1 MDDDEKQ
8 FNFILKDM
16 ENLWSL
22 VYHMDNYFHSLFKF
36 YITLVSA
43 ILAFFI
49 AYVGYIKSTKVGV
62 VPLVP
67 RPHRE

>member
-49 AYVGYIKSTKVGV
+49 AYVG
-62 VPLVP
+62 
-67 RPHRE
+67 